1 MEKATPYSNL
11 KVFTHAKILER
22 IAEGEQ
28 VAPIY
33 IRIKP
38 TNHCNHKCY
47 YCCYADSSLGLF
59 DSVNAQDQIPWFK
72 MQEIIADMSEMGVK
86 AVTFSG
92 GGEPLVYPYIVETMQ
107 KVLEAGIDLSIIT
120 NGQLL

>member
-11 KVFTHAKILER
+11 KVFAHAKVLGK

-59 DSVNAQDQIPWFK
+59 DSVNKLYPLSRTNFLTPWTGSH
-72 MQEIIADMSEMGVK
+72 ISC
-86 AVTFSG
+86 
-92 GGEPLVYPYIVETMQ
+92 P
-107 KVLEAGIDLSIIT
+107 
-120 NGQLL
+120 